1 MMSSVKEEKKALRDI
16 LRERCEEASRDV
28 IAASLALR
36 DRFLASSDFVD
47 QGLNGNLLVSAYSGY
62 GAEIDPLPLI
72 KALQEKGHKFCL
84 PCIQQKGEPLVFRA
98 YDLGDPVRL
107 GPWGIPEPLSSAP
120 VVQPDV
126 MFIPM
131 LGFDRTGNRLGRG
144 GGFYDRTLN
153 EARRHRKVYAIG
165 LAYACQ
171 EVPEIPCGPYE
182 ARLDAIVTDK
192 DYIVLSK
199 VD

>member
-1 MMSSVKEEKKALRDI
+1 MSTVKEEKKALRDV
-16 LRERCEEASRDV
+16 LGKRCEEASQDV
-28 IAASLALR
+28 VAASLALK
-36 DRFLASSDFVD
+36 DRFLEASDFVD
-47 QGLNGNLLVSAYSGY
+47 RGLTGNLLVSAYSGY
-62 GAEIDPLPLI
+62 GAEIDPLPLM
-72 KALQEKGHKFCL
+72 KELLSKGHKFCL

-107 GPWGIPEPLSSAP
+107 GVWGIPEPLVSAP
-120 VVQPDV
+120 VVHPDV

-131 LGFDRTGNRLGRG
+131 LGFDRRGNRLGRG

-153 EARRHRKVYAIG
+153 EARHNRKVYAIG

-171 EVPEIPCGPYE
+171 EVPVIPCGPYE

-192 DYIVLSK
+192 EYIVLAK
-199 VD
+199 AN